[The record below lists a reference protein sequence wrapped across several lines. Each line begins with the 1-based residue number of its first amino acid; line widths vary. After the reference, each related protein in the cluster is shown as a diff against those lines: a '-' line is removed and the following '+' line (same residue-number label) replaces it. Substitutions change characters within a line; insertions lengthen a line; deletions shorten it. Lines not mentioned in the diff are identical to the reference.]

1 MDDYLLDAN
10 KKDKFNPFGSEW
22 LMCSATKKVSSDND
36 NDEIIPDIGISSGTS
51 KSKSKFRCLV
61 KVEFAGNEFE
71 AETKEEYIQKVIES
85 FKEEF
90 DLDIDSSEIHD
101 VEEV

>member
-1 MDDYLLDAN
+1 M
-10 KKDKFNPFGSEW
+10 
-22 LMCSATKKVSSDND
+22 
-36 NDEIIPDIGISSGTS
+36 
-51 KSKSKFRCLV
+51 